1 MENLREL
8 VRNNGDLANY
18 LLTNAFNKLSY
29 DDKVFIKQLDR
40 PTPSLN
46 SLVNTN
52 KNSSNRK
59 FNSSWFGKCHWLTGS
74 EIKSK
79 LFCWPCLLFNDSKLK
94 SPWCTTGVDN
104 LKALHQSVERHGKSK
119 DHTYA
124 ALKLKLFGKQN
135 IENSLDSAHRTFIL
149 EYNEKVKSNREILKR
164 LIDMTIFLGTQ
175 ELAFRGHNEKE
186 DSSNR
191 GNYRELAEFLS
202 SYDPKF
208 EEFLKSSSV
217 FSGMSKTIQNEL
229 IESVNYYITRQIES
243 EIQNSVCFSWQIDET
258 TDLSCRSQL
267 SVVFRYTYVGEIK
280 ERFLGFF
287 DVSAGR
293 TADQLFSFLTGKFEK
308 FNLQKK
314 LVAQTYDGAAVM
326 SGELNG
332 LQSKIKSTAPQAL
345 FIYCYAHRLN
355 LVLQDAVGEIQEV
368 KIFFATLSG
377 ISVFFSKSTKRT
389 NVLNR
394 ICSRKIPGNS
404 QTRWNFKSRIVSTVL
419 KYRDELL
426 EVFNEISTS
435 AEFAKDSKTIRE
447 SIGYLNFLND
457 FNAYFFL
464 QIFHLIF
471 EETDLIYS
479 IIQTKLLDISYC
491 KDRVNKLL
499 ETFQTY
505 RTEEQFFNNI
515 FERSVN
521 TVGPPTKR
529 RRTILENDLQ
539 LHCRRLYNQIFDM
552 ITNQIS
558 NRFKDFEQ
566 LHFFNLMNNDK
577 FLTFK
582 QQFPHNL
589 LKKLLDNYPQFFN
602 NDKLENELR
611 VLYSDPG
618 ILGDSVEIREKL
630 KFITDNSL
638 QEDIPEIFKLIS
650 LILTIPATSAS
661 VERSFSVLKR
671 IKSFTRNTIDQ
682 SRLNNLGQISIEKE
696 LLKSLR
702 KTDTFFDQVI
712 DHFAEA
718 KDRRI
723 DLIYKKL

>member
-1 MENLREL
+1 MKPQICPVVL
-8 VRNNGDLANY
+8 
-18 LLTNAFNKLSY
+18 
-29 DDKVFIKQLDR
+29 
-40 PTPSLN
+40 
-46 SLVNTN
+46 
-52 KNSSNRK
+52 
-59 FNSSWFGKCHWLTGS
+59 
-74 EIKSK
+74 
-79 LFCWPCLLFNDSKLK
+79 
-94 SPWCTTGVDN
+94 
-104 LKALHQSVERHGKSK
+104 
-119 DHTYA
+119 
-124 ALKLKLFGKQN
+124 
-135 IENSLDSAHRTFIL
+135 
-149 EYNEKVKSNREILKR
+149 
-164 LIDMTIFLGTQ
+164 
-175 ELAFRGHNEKE
+175 
-186 DSSNR
+186 
-191 GNYRELAEFLS
+191 NYRWFFDIL
-202 SYDPKF
+202 
-208 EEFLKSSSV
+208 
-217 FSGMSKTIQNEL
+217 
-229 IESVNYYITRQIES
+229 R
-243 EIQNSVCFSWQIDET
+243 
-258 TDLSCRSQL
+258 
-267 SVVFRYTYVGEIK
+267 YVGEIK

-345 FIYCYAHRLN
+345 FIHCYAHRLN

-447 SIGYLNFLND
+447 SIG
-457 FNAYFFL
+457 
-464 QIFHLIF
+464 
-471 EETDLIYS
+471 
-479 IIQTKLLDISYC
+479 
-491 KDRVNKLL
+491 VNKLL